1 MQREMVKN
9 GVEKN
14 GVEKN
19 GVEKLYPLSALFE
32 KKNKEILNKK
42 LTHITSDTGK
52 TRHYTPAAQE

>member
-1 MQREMVKN
+1 MQRKIVKS

-14 GVEKN
+14 GVDN
-19 GVEKLYPLSALFE
+19 LYHFSALFE

-42 LTHITSDTGK
+42 LTHITNDTGK

>member
-1 MQREMVKN
+1 MQREMV
-9 GVEKN
+9 KN